1 MGIDHVAINVQNIAQ
16 SVDWYVNT
24 FEASVDY
31 QDETW
36 AMLKIGESKIAL
48 TLKGH
53 HPPHIAIKVSNFS
66 KSDTIRE
73 HRDGSKYVY
82 KSDPD
87 GNIVELIS
95 YI

>member
-1 MGIDHVAINVQNIAQ
+1 MGIDHVAINVQNISRSA
-16 SVDWYVNT
+16 DWYVDT
-24 FEASVDY
+24 FDAIIDY

-36 AMLKIGESKIAL
+36 AMLRVGDSKIAL

-53 HPPHIAIKVSNFS
+53 HPPHIAIEVVDFS
-66 KSDTIRE
+66 ESDTIRE

-87 GNIVELIS
+87 GNIVELIR
-95 YI
+95 YN